1 MSQNAHTMQTLFLCT
16 AIVLSPSSLLF
27 ISFVVDHI
35 LQLCLFST
43 GGVGCHVGPLEE
55 QCVVEAHGEDW
66 DGATVLE
73 VHHLVG
79 VD

>member
-1 MSQNAHTMQTLFLCT
+1 MDPRMVQAGG
-16 AIVLSPSSLLF
+16 AVVIWDGAE
-27 ISFVVDHI
+27 VDH
-35 LQLCLFST
+35 LVLEDQ